1 MSINIQGVYAIPDEW
16 RTIDESNPGLFGYN
30 IRFED
35 GELVGGKVV
44 PRELTVREKREM
56 EEQAAL
62 KAKKPAPGGKKDPK
76 EI

>member
-44 PRELTVREKREM
+44 PRELTVREKRDM
-56 EEQAAL
+56 EE
-62 KAKKPAPGGKKDPK
+62 
-76 EI
+76 